1 MDIDDYSSV
10 SEVQIVFDRL
20 FGSEPQVEN
29 EIERTLRKLLNNRIN
44 NAWGKKDETCLIK
57 LKGENL
63 SASQKLI
70 LNQIQEW

>member
-57 LKGENL
+57 
-63 SASQKLI
+63 
-70 LNQIQEW
+70 